1 MIKIV
6 TNDQGSGD
14 WITIKQGDQ
23 YLFEGHSIHPFELEE
38 ILQALGH
45 TVEFISVTD
54 EEMEEGTY

>member
-1 MIKIV
+1 MIKVI

-23 YLFEGHSIHPFELEE
+23 YLFEGHSIRPFDLEN
-38 ILQALGH
+38 LLRSLGH

-54 EEMEEGTY
+54 KEMEEGVF

>member
-1 MIKIV
+1 MIKII

-23 YLFEGHSIHPFELEE
+23 YLFEGHSIRPFELEE
-38 ILQALGH
+38 ILRALGH

-54 EEMEEGTY
+54 EELEEGTY